1 MSAATPLVSETPHIR
16 GAEVANLA
24 TPEVPWLAELKVKV
38 LGSSAT
44 LDVAG
49 RVLAQLGAQVVTGA
63 AGDADVVLVDRI
75 DAPRDAAGRGATTAA
90 EYLQHVKE
98 ANNAVWVTASAY
110 GLDTDRADAVASDL
124 TLMAAGGILGHSR
137 IGDELAPTVPPGRL
151 GLKLVGYVMA
161 VAALHAVHVRRE
173 TGRALHVDVSAQ
185 GAVIAT
191 GLSLEMAHA
200 LSDCPDEGGSARYGA
215 PSGFFSCLDG
225 LIYVLVLEQHQWAA
239 FRRVLEPALETVETL
254 VEAREQA
261 DFVNAQLASWASSR
275 TAEECERLLQNAGV
289 PCTQINTLDTLSRRA
304 AKAGRPVDL
313 TSPDAPPLPAQVREV
328 AAVDQPDRTS
338 VIALADLRVLDAG
351 HVLAV
356 PLGAS
361 WLGAMGASVT
371 KLEDPE
377 RLDIYRR
384 RGPFA
389 GGVAGLNRSAYF
401 NQLNSCKTSLDIR
414 PGRDDAALDLGDF
427 DVVLHNLTPRRAKV
441 VGVESE
447 RVLDAA
453 AETGRAALAISSGGF
468 GGTGDWAGYRAYG
481 HNIHAFAGL
490 VAATRDARGEMG
502 DMGTPWADPLTSV
515 ALAAWVL
522 AWSLAPERASSFGV
536 DISMAE
542 LTAAQIADLGGLEPE
557 EAYRTP
563 EGRGDFFLTVP
574 GDKRQLAISLRDAQE
589 FARLEG
595 MIGHRLPL
603 LTTLG
608 QLVELDLPGID
619 LAVLAEQVREGGIP
633 ASLVHTA
640 HELAKDSFVRGTGLY
655 QTVRS
660 GDLGD
665 HEVTCLPWH
674 FVGHP
679 HSRIEAA
686 PERPAE

>member
-1 MSAATPLVSETPHIR
+1 MSAATPLVSETPRGR
-16 GAEVANLA
+16 GAGAADLVA
-24 TPEVPWLAELKVKV
+24 PEMPWLNGIKVSV
-38 LGSSAT
+38 RGTSAA
-44 LDVAG
+44 LDVAR
-49 RVLAQLGAQVVTGA
+49 RVLAQLGAEVRDGVGA
-63 AGDADVVLVDRI
+63 DADVVLVDRI
-75 DAPRDAAGRGATTAA
+75 ETAGGIERDENATAA
-90 EYLQHVKE
+90 EYLEHVEKV
-98 ANNAVWVTASAY
+98 NNAVWVTASAY
-110 GLDTDRADAVASDL
+110 GLGTERQDAVASDL
-124 TLMAAGGILGHSR
+124 TLLAEGGILGHSR
-137 IGDELAPTVPPGRL
+137 ISDELVPTVPPGRL

-173 TGRALHVDVSAQ
+173 TGDALHVDVSAQ

-215 PSGFFSCLDG
+215 PSGFFPCSDG
-225 LIYVLVLEQHQWAA
+225 LIYVLVLEQHQWEA
-239 FRRVLEPALETVETL
+239 FRRVLEPALEAVETL
-254 VEAREQA
+254 VEARDQA
-261 DFVNAQLASWASSR
+261 DFVNSRLASWASSR
-275 TAEECERLLQNAGV
+275 AAEECERILQNAGV
-289 PCTQINTLDTLSRRA
+289 PCTQINTLDTLSQRA

-313 TSPDAPPLPAQVREV
+313 TSPDAPPLPAQVRKV
-328 AAVDQPDRTS
+328 ASAERTGHRTAVS
-338 VIALADLRVLDAG
+338 LSDLRVLDAG

-371 KLEDPE
+371 KLEDPQ

-389 GGVAGLNRSAYF
+389 AGVAGLNRSAYF
-401 NQLNSCKTSLDIR
+401 NQLNSCKTSLDID
-414 PGRDDAALDLGDF
+414 PGRDGTEVDLEGF

-441 VGVESE
+441 VGVDSE
-447 RVLDAA
+447 RVLADA
-453 AETGRAALAISSGGF
+453 AETGRAVLAISSSGF

-542 LTAAQIADLGGLEPE
+542 LTAAQIADLGSAGSEVTYRAPE
-557 EAYRTP
+557 T
-563 EGRGDFFLTVP
+563 GGDFFITAP
-574 GDKRQLAISLRDAQE
+574 GDRRQLAVSLRSAE
-589 FARLEG
+589 EVARFER
-595 MIGHRLPL
+595 IAETRLPPL
-603 LTTLG
+603 RALG
-608 QLVELDLPGID
+608 QLVEADLGGVD
-619 LAVLAEQVREGGIP
+619 LAVLSEDLRGSGIP

-640 HELAKDSFVRGTGLY
+640 HDLADDPFVRGTGLY

-660 GDLGD
+660 EDLGD
-665 HEVTCLPWH
+665 HDVTGLPWH
-674 FVGHP
+674 FIGQPRV
-679 HSRIEAA
+679 RIEAA
-686 PERPAE
+686 PERPHG